1 MTDAGIYP
9 PMNSARN
16 AAQPKK
22 IFAFGLA
29 AGFSAAG
36 FFRWMSSRIRGSSS
50 AAPRSSSVALTTGRV
65 VGLQDHHFLVAAER
79 LFDVRHAA
87 VQAGLHVALLF
98 LQRVG
103 PHIERQHQKVH
114 DQAQHN
120 DGQAGV
126 ADHAVGVDID
136 DLKQKLQRLKQQRI
150 QYLNKCH
157 GSFSSCVAAAA
168 VSSRTFCSR

>member
-1 MTDAGIYP
+1 MYP
-9 PMNSARN
+9 GDGNQPVGGAEVGDRPEGH
-16 AAQPKK
+16 ALKELQPGQEPVGGDEKRDLQKQRHRTAQNVG
-22 IFAFGLA
+22 GLVVVLA
-29 AGFSAAG
+29 
-36 FFRWMSSRIRGSSS
+36 
-50 AAPRSSSVALTTGRV
+50 V

-150 QYLNKCH
+150 QYLKKCH